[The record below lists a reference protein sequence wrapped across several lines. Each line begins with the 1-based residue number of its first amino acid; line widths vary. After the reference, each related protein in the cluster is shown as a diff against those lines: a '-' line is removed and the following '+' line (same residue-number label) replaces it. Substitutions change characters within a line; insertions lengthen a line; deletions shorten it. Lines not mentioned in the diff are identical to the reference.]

1 MKKFIYKILLFI
13 TIIVTIILGQFL
25 YLYYKN
31 HDNVVKINTRNIII
45 GDSNTRWSMDDKI
58 IKGYSNF
65 STGGETYLFAE
76 TKLNIL
82 TKHNKIDTLIL
93 SFSPHN
99 IINNMWWNDN
109 ELGNP
114 LDYRMSSFFQD
125 FTLENHIDFINNIP
139 KNYVN
144 ALTSI
149 GKSKIDN
156 IISFKSNENSLSRF
170 GSYIPNPENETQH
183 PIEPYKY
190 KKPIITNIETKYLQK
205 IIRLCKEK
213 KIKLIL
219 IQPPKNYLRKDYKNY
234 DHKEFYDYYDQ
245 YLKDIDFLDFSK
257 LELPPHAYWD
267 INHVDIVG
275 AKYFSNFIY
284 QKWGGVKKLLKSK
297 YNRKN
302 LHK

>member
-1 MKKFIYKILLFI
+1 MKKFICKILLFI

-99 IINNMWWNDN
+99 IINNMWWNDG
-109 ELGNP
+109 ETP
-114 LDYRMSSFFQD
+114 LDNRMPAFYYDFSF
-125 FTLENHIDFINNIP
+125 ENHLDLLKNTP
-139 KNYVN
+139 KSYML
-144 ALTSI
+144 ALTTI

-156 IISFKSNENSLSRF
+156 MQSYKKAENHLTRF
-170 GSYIPNPENETQH
+170 GSYLPNPENETQH

-190 KKPIITNIETKYLQK
+190 KKPTITNIETKYLQK

-234 DHKEFYDYYDQ
+234 DHKEFYNYYDQ
-245 YLKDIDFLDFSK
+245 HLKDIDFLDFSK

-267 INHVDIVG
+267 MNHVDIVG
-275 AKYFSNFIY
+275 AEYFSNFIY
-284 QKWGGVKKLLKSK
+284 HYQGGGIKKLLESK